1 MIHTAICGFDRS
13 VGLGASH
20 YSVRLGGPLHPVAH
34 SYAESFSIFNIV
46 QYSIYDV
53 HSENFI
59 RFAGVL
65 TDQVTIDEF
74 AAPRCTDEQQAL
86 ISFDMHDKEIVL
98 DFSKPAWAGP
108 FWLRLF
114 LSTVT
119 RNYGDV

>member
-1 MIHTAICGFDRS
+1 LRS
-13 VGLGASH
+13 ITHSH
-20 YSVRLGGPLHPVAH
+20 
-34 SYAESFSIFNIV
+34 AEGFSIFYTV
-46 QYSIYDV
+46 QHTVDDI
-53 HSENFI
+53 HRENFV
-59 RFAGVL
+59 RFARVL
-65 TDQVTIDEF
+65 IDQVTIDEF